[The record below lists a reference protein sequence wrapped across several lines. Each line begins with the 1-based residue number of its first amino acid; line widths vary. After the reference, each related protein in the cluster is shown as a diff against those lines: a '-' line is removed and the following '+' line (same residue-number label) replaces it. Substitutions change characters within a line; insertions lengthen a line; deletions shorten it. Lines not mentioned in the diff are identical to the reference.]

1 MLLSYGLESLNDANY
16 QTKVV
21 GISTE
26 LQHNQSLTYLKI
38 KQLQFFLALKFCLL
52 CQSVAEN
59 GAKIKW

>member
-26 LQHNQSLTYLKI
+26 LQHNQSLTYLV
-38 KQLQFFLALKFCLL
+38 LKFSLL
-52 CQSVAEN
+52 CQSDAEK
-59 GAKIKW
+59 GAKIK